1 MQVYSN
7 TIRDLYALA
16 EYATPDQ
23 FLTQAIALLKTWIR
37 FDGVLFGTGEARLMK
52 KEVTEFNPN
61 HQEIEDQLD
70 QQDRQEQREPIPH
83 SVLFGKNSPIK
94 FNEDLLVRGYRDAP
108 HAPVRGG
115 IRKIYRKSS
124 NKKNN
129 EQSTSPKTHRSTN
142 PLSLIQE
149 LNLCHVIVVGDDA
162 SKIKPARWMVLYRRH
177 DVRFS
182 QSDAA
187 HLHGLWTHLSRALV
201 LNRTRHHQRKSLEHD
216 KDAAAS
222 GLISMEGQIQ
232 IADARFYELLDH
244 EWPIISPESLP
255 EIAMEVLRAGKVF
268 RGEKIEITLIQR
280 NGFNRCRIIPIKN
293 LELLSPREFV
303 IARRFSN
310 GMSHKKIARELGIS
324 HHTVRNQLAH
334 TYRKLNV
341 HDKVSLFDFLRMN
354 GLNK

>member
-16 EYATPDQ
+16 EYATPEQ
-23 FLTQAIALLKTWIR
+23 FLTQAINLLKTWIR
-37 FDGVLFGTGEARLMK
+37 FDGVLFGTGEARLVK
-52 KEVTEFNPN
+52 NEVTALNPN
-61 HQEIEDQLD
+61 HQAIE
-70 QQDRQEQREPIPH
+70 QQQERQVRQEQREPIPD
-83 SVLFGKNSPIK
+83 SILFGKNSPIK

-124 NKKNN
+124 KKNN
-129 EQSTSPKTHRSTN
+129 NDQTTSSRTRRSTH

-149 LNLCHVIVVGDDA
+149 LNLCHVIVIGDDA

-182 QSDAA
+182 PSDAA

-201 LNRTRHHQRKSLEHD
+201 LNRTRHLQRESLELD
-216 KDAAAS
+216 KNAAAS
-222 GLISMEGQIQ
+222 GLISMEGTIQ

-244 EWPIISPESLP
+244 EWPVLSQQSIP

-268 RGEKIEITLIQR
+268 RGEKIEISLIQR
-280 NGFNRCRIIPIKN
+280 NGFNRCRIIPTKT
-293 LELLSPREFV
+293 LDLLSPREIV
-303 IARRFSN
+303 IARRFST
-310 GMSHKKIARELGIS
+310 GMSHKQIARELGIS
-324 HHTVRNQLAH
+324 YHTVRNQLAH
-334 TYRKLNV
+334 TYRKLKV